1 MMAKTGIVP
10 MINMKNSYW
19 ASDMCVP
26 AASMSGNT
34 MKVLMKIIMK
44 ENIAII
50 NTSIIEAAARIQNP
64 AGFSMYHFT
73 PLKFSGYYTLGAA
86 GFQ

>member
-1 MMAKTGIVP
+1 
-10 MINMKNSYW
+10 MINMKNSYR

-64 AGFSMYHFT
+64 AGFSMYNILSFEV
-73 PLKFSGYYTLGAA
+73 FWDIIR
-86 GFQ
+86 

>member
-44 ENIAII
+44 ENIAIM
-50 NTSIIEAAARIQNP
+50 NTSIIEAAARFKKSCWFFHVSFYSFEVFWDIIR
-64 AGFSMYHFT
+64 
-73 PLKFSGYYTLGAA
+73 
-86 GFQ
+86 

>member
-1 MMAKTGIVP
+1 
-10 MINMKNSYW
+10 MINMKNSYR

-26 AASMSGNT
+26 ATSMSGNT

-50 NTSIIEAAARIQNP
+50 NTSIIEAE
-64 AGFSMYHFT
+64 
-73 PLKFSGYYTLGAA
+73 